1 LKNLKSTALRLIL
14 FFGLISLLG
23 DIIYEG
29 ARGVNGPYLE
39 TLGASAA
46 IVGLVA
52 GLGELL
58 GYLIR
63 LASGYFSDQTRAH
76 WFFTIFGYSF
86 LMVIPMLALT
96 GIWQFAAIFMVLERI
111 GKGIRSP
118 AKDTIL
124 SQATKQV
131 GTGFGFA
138 IVEFLDQIGA
148 TVGPL
153 IFTFFFMS
161 IGPGEKSVIDYQH
174 GYSLMW
180 FPFVVLMMVLFT
192 AFFLVKN
199 PEELETSVVKKPQP
213 DKITRTF
220 WLYCIFTFVTTLG
233 FLNFA
238 IIGYHLKANAIV
250 TDAQIPLMYA
260 LAMAVDAVI
269 GLIIGKWYD
278 KLKTRHNNEHAGLL
292 LLIMIP
298 LLTAP
303 IPLLSLSPGLPVSQS
318 PHLLFILIGV
328 TLWGIVMG
336 THETIMKAAIADI
349 TSIRKRGT
357 GYGIFNTVYGIAIF
371 IGSAAAGFLY
381 DYSITLLVVLM
392 IIVELMAVPL
402 FFLLRKEVKKV
413 SL

>member
-1 LKNLKSTALRLIL
+1 
-14 FFGLISLLG
+14 LLG

-29 ARGVNGPYLE
+29 ARGVNGPYLK

-46 IVGLVA
+46 VVGLVA

-63 LASGYFSDQTRAH
+63 LVSGYFSDKTRAH
-76 WFFTIFGYSF
+76 WVFTIVGYSF

-138 IVEFLDQIGA
+138 IVEFMDQIGA
-148 TVGPL
+148 TIGPL

-161 IGPGEKSVIDYQH
+161 IGPGNKSVIDYQH

-180 FPFVVLMMVLFT
+180 FPFIVLMMVLFT

-199 PEELETSVVKKPQP
+199 PEELENDVIKKPQP

-220 WLYCIFTFVTTLG
+220 WIYCGFTFITTLG

-238 IIGYHLKANAIV
+238 IIGYHLKAHSIV
-250 TDAQIPLMYA
+250 TDAQIPLLYA

-278 KLKTRHNNEHAGLL
+278 RLKIRFDNEHAGLL
-292 LLIMIP
+292 LLIILP
-298 LLTAP
+298 LFTATLP
-303 IPLLSLSPGLPVSQS
+303 IFTLSFHIGL
-318 PHLLFILIGV
+318 IITGV
-328 TLWGIVMG
+328 VLWGVVMG
-336 THETIMKAAIADI
+336 THETIMKAGIADI

-357 GYGIFNTVYGIAIF
+357 GYGIFNMMYGIAIF

-381 DYSITLLVVLM
+381 DYSINLLIALM
-392 IIVELMAVPL
+392 VIVELAAIPV
-402 FFLLRKEVKKV
+402 FFMMRRRVIR
-413 SL
+413 

>member
-1 LKNLKSTALRLIL
+1 LNYKRTALRLIL
-14 FFGLISLLG
+14 LFGLISLLG

-29 ARGVNGPYLE
+29 ARGVNGPYLK

-46 IVGLVA
+46 VVGLVA
-52 GLGELL
+52 GIGELL

-63 LASGYFSDQTRAH
+63 LVSGYFSDKTRAH
-76 WFFTIFGYSF
+76 WVFTIVGYSF

-148 TVGPL
+148 TIGPL

-161 IGPGEKSVIDYQH
+161 IGPGDKSIIDYQH

-180 FPFVVLMMVLFT
+180 FPFVVLLMVLFT

-199 PEELETSVVKKPQP
+199 PEELENDVIKKPQP
-213 DKITRTF
+213 DRITRTF

-238 IIGYHLKANAIV
+238 IIGYHLKAHSIV
-250 TDAQIPLMYA
+250 SDAQIPLLYA

-278 KLKTRHNNEHAGLL
+278 RLKIRFDNEHAGLL
-292 LLIMIP
+292 LLIILPVLTALIP
-298 LLTAP
+298 LFT
-303 IPLLSLSPGLPVSQS
+303 LSPGLP
-318 PHLLFILIGV
+318 LIIAGV
-328 TLWGIVMG
+328 VLWGVVMG
-336 THETIMKAAIADI
+336 THETIMKAGIADI
-349 TSIRKRGT
+349 TSLRKRGT
-357 GYGIFNTVYGIAIF
+357 GYGIFNMMYGIAIF

-381 DYSITLLVVLM
+381 DYSITLLIVLM
-392 IIVELMAVPL
+392 VVVELAAVPV
-402 FFLLRKEVKKV
+402 FFVLRRKVK
-413 SL
+413 SIGL

>member
-1 LKNLKSTALRLIL
+1 MKSYKKTAIRLIL
-14 FFGLISLLG
+14 LFGLISLLG

-29 ARGVNGPYLE
+29 ARGVNGPYLK

-52 GLGELL
+52 GIGELL

-63 LASGYFSDQTRAH
+63 LVSGYFSDKTRAH

-148 TVGPL
+148 TIGPL

-161 IGPGEKSVIDYQH
+161 VGPGERSIIDYQH

-180 FPFVVLMMVLFT
+180 FPFVVLMMVLFA
-192 AFFLVKN
+192 AFFMVKN
-199 PEELETSVVKKPQP
+199 PEELEIDVVKKPQP
-213 DKITRTF
+213 DRITRTF

-238 IIGYHLKANAIV
+238 IIGYHLKANNIA
-250 TDAQIPLMYA
+250 TDSQIPLLYA

-269 GLIIGKWYD
+269 GLAIGKWYD
-278 KLKTRHNNEHAGLL
+278 KLKIRFDNEHAGLL
-292 LLIMIP
+292 LLII
-298 LLTAP
+298 
-303 IPLLSLSPGLPVSQS
+303 LPVFTALIPFFTLSF
-318 PHLLFILIGV
+318 HIGMILAGV
-328 TLWGIVMG
+328 VLWGIVMG
-336 THETIMKAAIADI
+336 THETIMKAGIADI

-357 GYGIFNTVYGIAIF
+357 GYGFFNMLYGVAIF
-371 IGSAAAGFLY
+371 LGSAAAGFLY
-381 DYSITLLVVLM
+381 DYSINLLIVLM
-392 IIVELMAVPL
+392 VLVEILAIPM
-402 FFLLRKEVKKV
+402 FFVMRKQVKTAG
-413 SL
+413 L

>member
-1 LKNLKSTALRLIL
+1 M
-14 FFGLISLLG
+14 
-23 DIIYEG
+23 
-29 ARGVNGPYLE
+29 NGPYLK

-46 IVGLVA
+46 VVGLVA

-63 LASGYFSDQTRAH
+63 LVSGYFSDKTRAH

-96 GIWQFAAIFMVLERI
+96 GVWQFAAIFMVLERI

-138 IVEFLDQIGA
+138 IVEFMDQIGA
-148 TVGPL
+148 TIGPL

-161 IGPGEKSVIDYQH
+161 IGPGERSIIDYQG

-180 FPFVVLMMVLFT
+180 FPFVVLMMVLFA
-192 AFFLVKN
+192 AFFMVKN
-199 PEELETSVVKKPQP
+199 PEELEHDVVKKPQP
-213 DKITRTF
+213 DRITRTF

-238 IIGYHLKANAIV
+238 IIGYHLKANNIV
-250 TDAQIPLMYA
+250 TDAQIPLLYA

-269 GLIIGKWYD
+269 GLVIGKWYD
-278 KLKTRHNNEHAGLL
+278 RLKIKFDNDHAGLL
-292 LLIMIP
+292 LLVILPLFTALIP
-298 LLTAP
+298 LF
-303 IPLLSLSPGLPVSQS
+303 SLSPGLP
-318 PHLLFILIGV
+318 LILAGV
-328 TLWGIVMG
+328 VLWGMVMG
-336 THETIMKAAIADI
+336 THETIMKAGIADI
-349 TSIRKRGT
+349 TSIRKRGRVT
-357 GYGIFNTVYGIAIF
+357 G
-371 IGSAAAGFLY
+371 
-381 DYSITLLVVLM
+381 
-392 IIVELMAVPL
+392 
-402 FFLLRKEVKKV
+402 
-413 SL
+413 SLT

>member
-1 LKNLKSTALRLIL
+1 MKNFKKTALRLIL
-14 FFGLISLLG
+14 LFGLISLLG
-23 DIIYEG
+23 DVIYEG

-46 IVGLVA
+46 VVGLVA

-63 LASGYFSDQTRAH
+63 LVSGYFSDKTRAH
-76 WFFTIFGYSF
+76 WVFTIVGYSF

-96 GIWQFAAIFMVLERI
+96 GVWQFAAIFMVLERI

-148 TVGPL
+148 TIGPL

-161 IGPGEKSVIDYQH
+161 IGPGNKSVIDYQH

-199 PEELETSVVKKPQP
+199 PEELENDVIKKPQP
-213 DKITRTF
+213 DRIKRTF
-220 WLYCIFTFVTTLG
+220 WLYCIFTFFTTLG

-238 IIGYHLKANAIV
+238 IVGYHLKAHSIV
-250 TDAQIPLMYA
+250 TDAQIPLLYA

-278 KLKTRHNNEHAGLL
+278 RLKIRFDNEHAGLL
-292 LLIMIP
+292 LLIILP
-298 LLTAP
+298 LFTAAL
-303 IPLLSLSPGLPVSQS
+303 PLFTLSYHIS
-318 PHLLFILIGV
+318 FIITGV
-328 TLWGIVMG
+328 VLWGIVMG
-336 THETIMKAAIADI
+336 THETIMKAGIADI

-357 GYGIFNTVYGIAIF
+357 GYGIFNMMYGIAIF

-381 DYSITLLVVLM
+381 DYSINLLITLMVV
-392 IIVELMAVPL
+392 VELAAVPV
-402 FFLLRKEVKKV
+402 FLVLRRKVKTAGV
-413 SL
+413 

>member
-1 LKNLKSTALRLIL
+1 VKHYKKTALRLIL
-14 FFGLISLLG
+14 LFGLISLLG

-46 IVGLVA
+46 VVGLVA

-63 LASGYFSDQTRAH
+63 LASGYFSDKTRAH

-161 IGPGEKSVIDYQH
+161 IGPGERSVIDYQH

-192 AFFLVKN
+192 AFFLVKD
-199 PEELETSVVKKPQP
+199 PAQLEKDVVKKPQP

-238 IIGYHLKANAIV
+238 IIGYHLKANNIV

-269 GLIIGKWYD
+269 GLVIGKWYD
-278 KLKTRHNNEHAGLL
+278 RLKIRFDNDHAGLL
-292 LLIMIP
+292 LLIALPILTAPLP
-298 LLTAP
+298 LLT
-303 IPLLSLSPGLPVSQS
+303 LSTHIS
-318 PHLLFILIGV
+318 LIIAGV
-328 TLWGIVMG
+328 AMWGIVMG
-336 THETIMKAAIADI
+336 THETIMKAGIADI

-357 GYGIFNTVYGIAIF
+357 GYGIFNMMYGVAIF
-371 IGSAAAGFLY
+371 IGSAAAGYLY
-381 DYSITLLVVLM
+381 DYSVTLLSIIMIVVE
-392 IIVELMAVPL
+392 ISAIPL
-402 FFLLRKEVKKV
+402 FFIMRKSIKITM
-413 SL
+413 

>member
-1 LKNLKSTALRLIL
+1 MKKYKKVAIRLIL
-14 FFGLISLLG
+14 LFGLISLLG
-23 DIIYEG
+23 DMVYEG
-29 ARGVNGPYLE
+29 ARGVNAPYLE

-46 IVGLVA
+46 IVGLVV

-63 LASGYFSDQTRAH
+63 LVSGYFSDKTRSH

-86 LMVIPMLALT
+86 LMAIPLLSLT

-148 TVGPL
+148 TIGPL

-161 IGPGEKSVIDYQH
+161 IGPGDKSVADYQD
-174 GYSLMW
+174 GYNLMW

-192 AFFLVKN
+192 AFFMVRN
-199 PEELETSVVKKPQP
+199 PGELEKDVVKKPLP
-213 DKITRTF
+213 DRITPTF
-220 WLYCIFTFVTTLG
+220 WLYCLFTFITTLG

-238 IIGYHLKANAIV
+238 IIGYHLKSNAIV
-250 TDAQIPLMYA
+250 SDAKIPLLYA

-269 GLIIGKWYD
+269 GLVIGKWYD
-278 KLKTRHNNEHAGLL
+278 RIKVRLNNERAGLL
-292 LLIMIP
+292 LLIILP

-303 IPLLSLSPGLPVSQS
+303 LPLFTLSY
-318 PHLLFILIGV
+318 HINYIIIGV
-328 TLWGIVMG
+328 VIWGIVMG
-336 THETIMKAAIADI
+336 THETIMKAGIADI
-349 TSIRKRGT
+349 TSVKKRGT
-357 GYGIFNTVYGIAIF
+357 GYGIFSMSYGIALF
-371 IGSAAAGFLY
+371 LGSAMAGFLY
-381 DYSITLLVVLM
+381 DFSVNLL
-392 IIVELMAVPL
+392 IIVMILIQLAAIP
-402 FFLLRKEVKKV
+402 FFIILKMKINQNN
-413 SL
+413 

>member
-1 LKNLKSTALRLIL
+1 VKNYKKTALRLIL
-14 FFGLISLLG
+14 LFGVISLLG

-29 ARGVNGPYLE
+29 ARGVNGPYLK

-52 GLGELL
+52 GIGELL

-63 LASGYFSDQTRAH
+63 LVSGYFSDKTRAH

-111 GKGIRSP
+111 GKGLRSP

-138 IVEFLDQIGA
+138 IVEFMDQIGA

-161 IGPGEKSVIDYQH
+161 IGPGDKSIIDYQH

-180 FPFVVLMMVLFT
+180 FPFVVLMMVLFA
-192 AFFLVKN
+192 AFFMVKN
-199 PEELETSVVKKPQP
+199 PEELENDIVKKPQP
-213 DKITRTF
+213 DRITRTF

-250 TDAQIPLMYA
+250 TDAQIPLLYA

-269 GLIIGKWYD
+269 GLVIGKWYD
-278 KLKTRHNNEHAGLL
+278 RLKVRFDNEHAGLL
-292 LLIMIP
+292 LLIILPVLTALIP
-298 LLTAP
+298 LFA
-303 IPLLSLSPGLPVSQS
+303 LSPGLP
-318 PHLLFILIGV
+318 IIITGV
-328 TLWGIVMG
+328 ILWGIVMG
-336 THETIMKAAIADI
+336 THETIMKAGIADI

-357 GYGIFNTVYGIAIF
+357 GYGIFNMLYGVAIF
-371 IGSAAAGFLY
+371 IGSASAGFLY
-381 DYSITLLVVLM
+381 DYSVTLLIILMVV
-392 IIVELMAVPL
+392 VELAALPV
-402 FFLLRKEVKKV
+402 FFVLRKKVK
-413 SL
+413 S

>member
-1 LKNLKSTALRLIL
+1 LKNFKRTALRLIL
-14 FFGLISLLG
+14 LFGLISLLG

-29 ARGVNGPYLE
+29 ARGVNGPYLK

-46 IVGLVA
+46 VVGLVA

-63 LASGYFSDQTRAH
+63 LVSGYFSDKTRAH

-96 GIWQFAAIFMVLERI
+96 GVWQFAAIFMVLERI

-138 IVEFLDQIGA
+138 IVEFMDQIGA

-161 IGPGEKSVIDYQH
+161 IGPGNKSVIDYQH

-199 PEELETSVVKKPQP
+199 PEELENDVIKKPQP
-213 DKITRTF
+213 DRITRTF
-220 WLYCIFTFVTTLG
+220 WIYCIFTFITTLG

-238 IIGYHLKANAIV
+238 IIGYHLKAHSIV
-250 TDAQIPLMYA
+250 TDAQIPLLYA

-278 KLKTRHNNEHAGLL
+278 RLKVRLDNEHAGLL
-292 LLIMIP
+292 LLIILPLFTAFIP
-298 LLTAP
+298 LFT
-303 IPLLSLSPGLPVSQS
+303 LSPQISL
-318 PHLLFILIGV
+318 ILVGV
-328 TLWGIVMG
+328 VLWGIVMG
-336 THETIMKAAIADI
+336 THETIMKAGIADI

-357 GYGIFNTVYGIAIF
+357 GYGIFNMMYGIAIF

-381 DYSITLLVVLM
+381 DYSINLLIGLM
-392 IIVELMAVPL
+392 VTVELAALPV
-402 FFLLRKEVKKV
+402 FLVLRKKVKNQ
-413 SL
+413 

>member
-1 LKNLKSTALRLIL
+1 VKSYKKTALRLIL
-14 FFGLISLLG
+14 LFGLISLLG

-46 IVGLVA
+46 VVGLVA

-63 LASGYFSDQTRAH
+63 LASGYFSDKTRAH

-161 IGPGEKSVIDYQH
+161 IGPGERSVIDYQH

-192 AFFLVKN
+192 AFFLVKD
-199 PEELETSVVKKPQP
+199 PAQLEKDVVKKPQP

-238 IIGYHLKANAIV
+238 IIGYHLKANNIV

-269 GLIIGKWYD
+269 GLVIGKWYD
-278 KLKTRHNNEHAGLL
+278 RLKIRFDNDHAGLL
-292 LLIMIP
+292 LLIALPILTAPLP
-298 LLTAP
+298 LLT
-303 IPLLSLSPGLPVSQS
+303 LSTHIS
-318 PHLLFILIGV
+318 LIIAGV
-328 TLWGIVMG
+328 AMWGIVMG
-336 THETIMKAAIADI
+336 THETIMKAGIADI

-357 GYGIFNTVYGIAIF
+357 GYGIFNMMYGVAIF
-371 IGSAAAGFLY
+371 IGSAAAGYLY
-381 DYSITLLVVLM
+381 DYSVTLLSIIMIVVE
-392 IIVELMAVPL
+392 ISAIPL
-402 FFLLRKEVKKV
+402 FFIMRKSIKITM
-413 SL
+413 

>member
-1 LKNLKSTALRLIL
+1 MKNLKSTALRLIL

-63 LASGYFSDQTRAH
+63 LASGYFSDKTRAH

-269 GLIIGKWYD
+269 GLFIGRWYD
-278 KLKTRHNNEHAGLL
+278 KLKIRHDNEHAGLL
-292 LLIMIP
+292 LLILLP

-303 IPLLSLSPGLPVSQS
+303 LPLFTLTSSLPL
-318 PHLLFILIGV
+318 ILTGV
-328 TLWGIVMG
+328 FLWGIVMG

-392 IIVELMAVPL
+392 IVVEVLAVPV
-402 FFLLRKEVKKV
+402 FFVMRREVKTRG
-413 SL
+413 L

>member
-1 LKNLKSTALRLIL
+1 MNSFKKTAIRLIL
-14 FFGLISLLG
+14 LFGLISLLG

-29 ARGVNGPYLE
+29 ARGVNSPYLE

-63 LASGYFSDQTRAH
+63 LASGYFADKTRAH

-86 LMVIPMLALT
+86 LMVIPLLSLT
-96 GIWQFAAIFMVLERI
+96 GVWQFAAIFMVLERI

-148 TVGPL
+148 TIGPL

-161 IGPGEKSVIDYQH
+161 VGPGERSIGDYQH

-180 FPFVVLMMVLFT
+180 FPFVVLMMVLFA
-192 AFFLVKN
+192 AFFMVKN
-199 PEELETSVVKKPQP
+199 PEELEQAVVKKPLP
-213 DKITRTF
+213 EKITKTF

-238 IIGYHLKANAIV
+238 IIGYHLKAQEIV

-269 GLIIGKWYD
+269 GLFIGKWYD
-278 KLKTRHNNEHAGLL
+278 RLKVKHNSESAGLL
-292 LLIMIP
+292 LLIALP

-303 IPLLSLSPGLPVSQS
+303 IPLFSLSPTLP
-318 PHLLFILIGV
+318 LILAGV
-328 TLWGIVMG
+328 MLWGIVMG
-336 THETIMKAAIADI
+336 THETIMKAGIADI

-357 GYGIFNTVYGIAIF
+357 GYGIFNMLYGVAIF
-371 IGSAAAGFLY
+371 IGSATAGFLY
-381 DYSITLLVVLM
+381 DYSITLLIILM
-392 IIVELMAVPL
+392 VIVELAAVPV
-402 FFLLRKEVKKV
+402 FFLLRNKVK

>member
-1 LKNLKSTALRLIL
+1 MNNLKKTALRLIL
-14 FFGLISLLG
+14 LFGLISLLG

-29 ARGVNGPYLE
+29 ARGVNGPYLK

-52 GLGELL
+52 GIGELL

-63 LASGYFSDQTRAH
+63 LASGYFSDKTRAH

-138 IVEFLDQIGA
+138 LVEFMDQIGA
-148 TVGPL
+148 TIGPL
-153 IFTFFFMS
+153 IFTFFFIS
-161 IGPGEKSVIDYQH
+161 IGPGERSVSDYQH

-192 AFFLVKN
+192 AFFMVKN
-199 PEELETSVVKKPQP
+199 PEELEKDVVKKPQP
-213 DKITRTF
+213 DRITRTF
-220 WLYCIFTFVTTLG
+220 WIYCIFTFVTTLG

-238 IIGYHLKANAIV
+238 IIGYHLKANNIA

-269 GLIIGKWYD
+269 GLAIGKWYD
-278 KLKTRHNNEHAGLL
+278 RLKVKFHNEHAGLL
-292 LLIMIP
+292 LLIILPILTVP
-298 LLTAP
+298 LPILT
-303 IPLLSLSPGLPVSQS
+303 LSYHIG
-318 PHLLFILIGV
+318 FIVTGV
-328 TLWGIVMG
+328 VLWGVVMG
-336 THETIMKAAIADI
+336 AHETIMKAGIADI

-357 GYGIFNTVYGIAIF
+357 GYGIFNMLYGVAIF
-371 IGSAAAGFLY
+371 LGSAAAGFLY
-381 DYSITLLVVLM
+381 DYSINLLIVMM
-392 IIVELMAVPL
+392 IVVELLAIPV
-402 FFLLRKEVKKV
+402 FFIMRRRIKG
-413 SL
+413 

>member
-1 LKNLKSTALRLIL
+1 MKNLKSTALRLIL
-14 FFGLISLLG
+14 LFGLISLLG

-29 ARGVNGPYLE
+29 ARGVNGPYLK

-46 IVGLVA
+46 VVGLVA

-63 LASGYFSDQTRAH
+63 LVSGYFSDRTRAH

-86 LMVIPMLALT
+86 LMVIPLLALT

-148 TVGPL
+148 TMGPL

-161 IGPGEKSVIDYQH
+161 VGPGERSISDYQH

-199 PEELETSVVKKPQP
+199 PEELEHNVVKKPLP

-220 WLYCIFTFVTTLG
+220 WLYCIFTFVTSLG

-238 IIGYHLKANAIV
+238 IIGYHLKANNLV

-278 KLKTRHNNEHAGLL
+278 KLKARHNNESAGLL
-292 LLIMIP
+292 LLIALP
-298 LLTAP
+298 LLTAL
-303 IPLLSLSPGLPVSQS
+303 IPLFSFSPALP
-318 PHLLFILIGV
+318 LLITGV
-328 TLWGIVMG
+328 VLWGIVMG
-336 THETIMKAAIADI
+336 THETIMKAGIADI

-357 GYGIFNTVYGIAIF
+357 GYGIFNMLYGIAIF
-371 IGSAAAGFLY
+371 IGSATAGFLY
-381 DYSITLLVVLM
+381 DYSINLLIVLM
-392 IIVELMAVPL
+392 IIVEIAAVPL
-402 FFLLRKEVKKV
+402 FFVMRKEVQR
-413 SL
+413 SGLG

>member
-1 LKNLKSTALRLIL
+1 VKNYKRTAIRLIL
-14 FFGLISLLG
+14 LFGLISLLG

-29 ARGVNGPYLE
+29 ARGVNSPYLK

-52 GLGELL
+52 GIGELL

-63 LASGYFSDQTRAH
+63 LVSGYFSDKTRAH

-138 IVEFLDQIGA
+138 IVEFMDQIGA
-148 TVGPL
+148 TMGPL

-161 IGPGEKSVIDYQH
+161 IGPGDKSIIDYQH

-180 FPFVVLMMVLFT
+180 FPFVVLMMVLFA

-199 PEELETSVVKKPQP
+199 PEELENDVIKKPQP
-213 DKITRTF
+213 DRITRTF

-238 IIGYHLKANAIV
+238 IIGYHLKAHSIV
-250 TDAQIPLMYA
+250 TDAQIPLLYA

-278 KLKTRHNNEHAGLL
+278 RLKIRFDNEHAGLL
-292 LLIMIP
+292 LLIILP
-298 LLTAP
+298 LFTATL
-303 IPLLSLSPGLPVSQS
+303 PLFTLSFHLGL
-318 PHLLFILIGV
+318 IIAGV
-328 TLWGIVMG
+328 VLWGIVMG
-336 THETIMKAAIADI
+336 THETIMKAGIADI

-357 GYGIFNTVYGIAIF
+357 GYGIFNMLYGVAIF

-381 DYSITLLVVLM
+381 DYSVNLLIILM
-392 IIVELMAVPL
+392 IVVELAAVPV
-402 FFLLRKEVKKV
+402 FFVMRKHVKMIGG
-413 SL
+413 

>member
-1 LKNLKSTALRLIL
+1 MQNFKKQAIRLIL
-14 FFGLISLLG
+14 LFGLISLLG

-63 LASGYFSDQTRAH
+63 LASGYFSDKTRAH

-86 LMVIPMLALT
+86 LMVIPLLSLT
-96 GIWQFAAIFMVLERI
+96 GIWQFAAVFMVLERI

-138 IVEFLDQIGA
+138 IVEFVDQIGA

-161 IGPGEKSVIDYQH
+161 IGPGERSAGDYQQA
-174 GYSLMW
+174 YSLMW
-180 FPFVVLMMVLFT
+180 FPFVVLMMVLFA
-192 AFFLVKN
+192 AFFMVKN
-199 PEELETSVVKKPQP
+199 PEKLEQDVVKKPQP

-220 WLYCIFTFVTTLG
+220 WLYCLFTFVTTLG

-238 IIGYHLKANAIV
+238 IIGYHLKANNLA
-250 TDAQIPLMYA
+250 TDSQIPLFYS

-269 GLIIGKWYD
+269 GLVIGKWYD
-278 KLKTRHNNEHAGLL
+278 RLKVRFNNDHAGLL
-292 LLIMIP
+292 LLVILP

-303 IPLLSLSPGLPVSQS
+303 VAFFTLSA
-318 PHLLFILIGV
+318 HLAMIVTGV
-328 TLWGIVMG
+328 VLWGIIMA
-336 THETIMKAAIADI
+336 THETIMKAGIADI

-357 GYGIFNTVYGIAIF
+357 GYGIFNTVYGLGIF
-371 IGSAAAGFLY
+371 IGSTAAGFLY
-381 DYSITLLVVLM
+381 DYSINLLIILM
-392 IIVELMAVPL
+392 FSVQLIAAPV
-402 FFLLRKEVKKV
+402 FLVMRRNVHA
-413 SL
+413 SGNQ

>member
-1 LKNLKSTALRLIL
+1 MKNYKKTALRLIL
-14 FFGLISLLG
+14 LFGLISLLG

-29 ARGVNGPYLE
+29 ARGVNGPYLK

-52 GLGELL
+52 GVGELL

-63 LASGYFSDQTRAH
+63 LVSGYFSDKTRAH

-138 IVEFLDQIGA
+138 IVEFMDQIGA

-161 IGPGEKSVIDYQH
+161 IGPGDKSIIDYQH

-199 PEELETSVVKKPQP
+199 PEELEKDVVKKPQP

-238 IIGYHLKANAIV
+238 IIGYHLKAHSIV
-250 TDAQIPLMYA
+250 TDAQIPLLYA

-269 GLIIGKWYD
+269 GLVIGKWYD
-278 KLKTRHNNEHAGLL
+278 RLKIRFDNEHAGLL
-292 LLIMIP
+292 LLILLP
-298 LLTAP
+298 LLTAFL
-303 IPLLSLSPGLPVSQS
+303 PLFTLSF
-318 PHLLFILIGV
+318 HLGMIITGV
-328 TLWGIVMG
+328 VLWGIVMG
-336 THETIMKAAIADI
+336 THETIMKAGIADI

-357 GYGIFNTVYGIAIF
+357 GYGIFNMLYGVAIF

-381 DYSITLLVVLM
+381 DYSVTLLVGLM
-392 IIVELMAVPL
+392 IVVELAAVPV
-402 FFLLRKEVKKV
+402 FIVMRKEVRRPG
-413 SL
+413 LG

>member
-1 LKNLKSTALRLIL
+1 MKNFKKTALRLIL
-14 FFGLISLLG
+14 LFGLISLLG
-23 DIIYEG
+23 DVIYEG

-46 IVGLVA
+46 VVGLVA

-63 LASGYFSDQTRAH
+63 LVSGYFSDKTRAH
-76 WFFTIFGYSF
+76 WVFTIVGYSF

-96 GIWQFAAIFMVLERI
+96 GVWQFAAIFMVLERI

-148 TVGPL
+148 TIGPL

-161 IGPGEKSVIDYQH
+161 IGPGNKSVIDYQH

-199 PEELETSVVKKPQP
+199 PEELENDVIKKPQP
-213 DKITRTF
+213 DRITRTF
-220 WLYCIFTFVTTLG
+220 WLYCIFTFITTLG

-238 IIGYHLKANAIV
+238 IVGYHLKAHSIV
-250 TDAQIPLMYA
+250 TDAQIPLLYA

-278 KLKTRHNNEHAGLL
+278 RLKIRLDNEHAGLL
-292 LLIMIP
+292 LLIILP
-298 LLTAP
+298 LFTATL
-303 IPLLSLSPGLPVSQS
+303 PLFTLSYHIS
-318 PHLLFILIGV
+318 FIITGV
-328 TLWGIVMG
+328 VLWGIVMG
-336 THETIMKAAIADI
+336 THETIMKAGIADI

-357 GYGIFNTVYGIAIF
+357 GYGIFNMMYGIAIF

-381 DYSITLLVVLM
+381 DYSINLLIGLM
-392 IIVELMAVPL
+392 IVVELAAVPV
-402 FFLLRKEVKKV
+402 FLVLRRKVKTIGQ
-413 SL
+413 

>member
-1 LKNLKSTALRLIL
+1 MKNFKKTALRLIL
-14 FFGLISLLG
+14 LFGLISLLG

-46 IVGLVA
+46 VVGLVA

-63 LASGYFSDQTRAH
+63 LASGYFSDKTRAH

-96 GIWQFAAIFMVLERI
+96 GVWQFAAIFMVLERI

-138 IVEFLDQIGA
+138 IVEFMDQVGA
-148 TVGPL
+148 TIGPL

-161 IGPGEKSVIDYQH
+161 IGPGDKSIIDYQH

-180 FPFVVLMMVLFT
+180 FPFVVLIMVLFT

-199 PEELETSVVKKPQP
+199 PEELENDVIKKPQP
-213 DKITRTF
+213 DRITRTF

-238 IIGYHLKANAIV
+238 IIGYHLKVHSIV
-250 TDAQIPLMYA
+250 TDAQIPLLYA

-269 GLIIGKWYD
+269 GLVIGKWYD
-278 KLKTRHNNEHAGLL
+278 RLKIRFDNEHAGLL
-292 LLIMIP
+292 LLIILPLFTATLPLFTLSFHIGMI
-298 LLTAP
+298 
-303 IPLLSLSPGLPVSQS
+303 IS
-318 PHLLFILIGV
+318 GV
-328 TLWGIVMG
+328 ILWGVVMG
-336 THETIMKAAIADI
+336 THETIMKAGIADI

-357 GYGIFNTVYGIAIF
+357 GYGIFNMLYGVAIF

-381 DYSITLLVVLM
+381 DYSITLLIVLM
-392 IIVELMAVPL
+392 IFVELAAVPV
-402 FFLLRKEVKKV
+402 FFVLRRKVKNQ
-413 SL
+413 

>member
-1 LKNLKSTALRLIL
+1 VNNYKKQAIRLIL
-14 FFGLISLLG
+14 LFGLISLLG

-46 IVGLVA
+46 VVGLVA

-63 LASGYFSDQTRAH
+63 LLSGYFSDKTRAH

-138 IVEFLDQIGA
+138 IVEFMDQIGA

-161 IGPGEKSVIDYQH
+161 IGPGNKSVIDYQH

-199 PEELETSVVKKPQP
+199 PEELENDVIKKPQP
-213 DKITRTF
+213 DRITRTF

-238 IIGYHLKANAIV
+238 IIGYHLKAHSIV
-250 TDAQIPLMYA
+250 TDAQIPLLYA

-278 KLKTRHNNEHAGLL
+278 RLKIRFENEHAGLL
-292 LLIMIP
+292 LLIILP
-298 LLTAP
+298 LFTATLP
-303 IPLLSLSPGLPVSQS
+303 IFTLSYHIS
-318 PHLLFILIGV
+318 FIVTGV
-328 TLWGIVMG
+328 VLWGIVMG
-336 THETIMKAAIADI
+336 THETIMKAGIADI

-357 GYGIFNTVYGIAIF
+357 GYGIFNMMYGIAIF
-371 IGSAAAGFLY
+371 LGSAAAGFLY
-381 DYSITLLVVLM
+381 DYSITLLIVMMVV
-392 IIVELMAVPL
+392 VELSAIPV
-402 FFLLRKEVKKV
+402 FLVLRKKVKT
-413 SL
+413 LGR

>member
-1 LKNLKSTALRLIL
+1 VKTYKKTALRLIL
-14 FFGLISLLG
+14 LFGLISLLG

-46 IVGLVA
+46 VVGLVA
-52 GLGELL
+52 GIGELL

-63 LASGYFSDQTRAH
+63 LVSGYFSDKTRAH
-76 WFFTIFGYSF
+76 WVFTIAGYSF

-148 TVGPL
+148 TMGPL
-153 IFTFFFMS
+153 IFTFFFIS
-161 IGPGEKSVIDYQH
+161 IGPGNKSIADYQQ
-174 GYSLMW
+174 GYNLMW

-199 PEELETSVVKKPQP
+199 PEELEKDVVKKPQP
-213 DKITRTF
+213 DRITRTF
-220 WLYCIFTFVTTLG
+220 WLYCIFTFATTLG

-238 IIGYHLKANAIV
+238 IIGYHLKAHSIV
-250 TDAQIPLMYA
+250 SDAQIPLLYA

-278 KLKTRHNNEHAGLL
+278 RLKIRFDNEHAGLL
-292 LLIMIP
+292 LLIILPVLTALIP
-298 LLTAP
+298 LFT
-303 IPLLSLSPGLPVSQS
+303 LSPALP
-318 PHLLFILIGV
+318 IIIAGV
-328 TLWGIVMG
+328 VIWGIVMG
-336 THETIMKAAIADI
+336 THETIMKAGIADI

-357 GYGIFNTVYGIAIF
+357 GYGIFNMMYGIAIF
-371 IGSAAAGFLY
+371 LGSAAAGFLY
-381 DYSITLLVVLM
+381 EYSVNTLIILMVVAE
-392 IIVELMAVPL
+392 IAAVPL
-402 FFLLRKEVKKV
+402 FFVMRREVKKEG
-413 SL
+413 L

>member
-1 LKNLKSTALRLIL
+1 MKNYKKIAIRLIL
-14 FFGLISLLG
+14 LFGLISLLG

-63 LASGYFSDQTRAH
+63 LVSGYFSDKTRAH

-86 LMVIPMLALT
+86 LMVIPLLSLT

-148 TVGPL
+148 TLGPL
-153 IFTFFFMS
+153 IFTFFFIS
-161 IGPGEKSVIDYQH
+161 LGPGEKSIGDYQ
-174 GYSLMW
+174 GAYKLMW
-180 FPFVVLMMVLFT
+180 FPFVVLIMVLFT
-192 AFFLVKN
+192 AFFLVRN
-199 PEELETSVVKKPQP
+199 PEKLEQEVVKKPQP
-213 DKITRTF
+213 DKLMRTF
-220 WLYCIFTFVTTLG
+220 WLYCFFTFVTTLG

-238 IIGYHLKANAIV
+238 IIGFHLKVNNIV

-269 GLIIGKWYD
+269 GLAIGKWYD
-278 KLKTRHNNEHAGLL
+278 WIKIRLNNEHAGLL
-292 LLIMIP
+292 LLIMLP

-303 IPLLSLSPGLPVSQS
+303 LPLLTLSG
-318 PHLLFILIGV
+318 HLTMIISGV
-328 TLWGIVMG
+328 VLWGVVMG
-336 THETIMKAAIADI
+336 THETIMKAGIADI
-349 TSIRKRGT
+349 TSIKKRGT
-357 GYGIFNTVYGIAIF
+357 GYGIFSVIYGIALF

-381 DYSITLLVVLM
+381 DYSVDLL
-392 IIVELMAVPL
+392 IIVMIAVELAAVPV
-402 FFLLRKEVKKV
+402 FFVMRREVKQP
-413 SL
+413 

>member
-1 LKNLKSTALRLIL
+1 MKNLKKTALRLIL
-14 FFGLISLLG
+14 LFGLISLLG

-63 LASGYFSDQTRAH
+63 LASGYFSDKTRAH

-86 LMVIPMLALT
+86 LMVIPLLSLT
-96 GIWQFAAIFMVLERI
+96 GVWQFAAIFMVLERI

-138 IVEFLDQIGA
+138 IVEFMDQIGA
-148 TVGPL
+148 TIGPL
-153 IFTFFFMS
+153 IFTFFF
-161 IGPGEKSVIDYQH
+161 ISVGKGHVTIQDYQH
-174 GYSLMW
+174 GYGLLW

-192 AFFLVKN
+192 AFFMVKN
-199 PEELETSVVKKPQP
+199 PEELERAVTTKPQP
-213 DKITRTF
+213 DKLTRTF

-238 IIGYHLKANAIV
+238 IIGYHLKANNIA
-250 TDAQIPLMYA
+250 TDSQIPLLYA
-260 LAMAVDAVI
+260 LAMAVDAVV
-269 GLIIGKWYD
+269 GLIIGRWYD
-278 KLKTRHNNEHAGLL
+278 RLKTRHDHEHAGLL
-292 LLIMIP
+292 LLIILPVFTAFLP
-298 LLTAP
+298 LLT
-303 IPLLSLSPGLPVSQS
+303 LKFS
-318 PHLLFILIGV
+318 IGFV
-328 TLWGIVMG
+328 VAGAFLWGIVMG
-336 THETIMKAAIADI
+336 THETIMKAGIADI
-349 TSIRKRGT
+349 TSIKKRGT
-357 GYGIFNTVYGIAIF
+357 GYGFFSMIYGIAIF
-371 IGSAAAGFLY
+371 LGSAAAGFLY
-381 DYSITLLVVLM
+381 DYSINLLIILM
-392 IIVELMAVPL
+392 IVVEMLAIPA
-402 FFLLRKEVKKV
+402 FLALRRSIKTVR
-413 SL
+413 L

>member
-1 LKNLKSTALRLIL
+1 LNFELKKVALRLIL
-14 FFGLISLLG
+14 LFGVISLLG

-29 ARGVNGPYLE
+29 ARGVNGPYLQ

-52 GLGELL
+52 GIGELL

-63 LASGYFSDQTRAH
+63 LVSGYFSDKTKAH

-148 TVGPL
+148 TLGPL

-161 IGPGEKSVIDYQH
+161 IGPGERSVADYQQ
-174 GYSLMW
+174 GYSLLW
-180 FPFVVLMMVLFT
+180 FPFVVLIMVLFT
-192 AFFLVKN
+192 AFFMVRN
-199 PEELETSVVKKPQP
+199 PEELEKAVVKNPLP

-238 IIGYHLKANAIV
+238 IIGYHLKANNIV
-250 TDAQIPLMYA
+250 TDAQIPLLYA
-260 LAMAVDAVI
+260 LAMGVDAII

-278 KLKTRHNNEHAGLL
+278 RLKSKHNNDHAGLL
-292 LLIMIP
+292 LLIALP
-298 LLTAP
+298 LMTAP
-303 IPLLSLSPGLPVSQS
+303 IPLFSLSPGLP
-318 PHLLFILIGV
+318 LIITGV
-328 TLWGIVMG
+328 ILWGIVMG
-336 THETIMKAAIADI
+336 THETIMKAGIADI

-357 GYGIFNTVYGIAIF
+357 GYGIFNMLYGIAIF

-381 DYSITLLVVLM
+381 DYSINLLIMLM
-392 IIVELMAVPL
+392 IIVEIAALPV
-402 FFLLRKEVKKV
+402 FFILRKQ
-413 SL
+413 LIN

>member
-1 LKNLKSTALRLIL
+1 MKNYKKTAIRLIL
-14 FFGLISLLG
+14 LFGLISLLG

-29 ARGVNGPYLE
+29 ARGVNGPYLK

-46 IVGLVA
+46 VVGLVA
-52 GLGELL
+52 GIGELL

-63 LASGYFSDQTRAH
+63 LVSGYFSDKTRAH
-76 WFFTIFGYSF
+76 WVFTIVGYSF

-153 IFTFFFMS
+153 IFTFFFIS
-161 IGPGEKSVIDYQH
+161 IGPGDKSIIDYQH

-199 PEELETSVVKKPQP
+199 PEELENDVIKKPQP
-213 DKITRTF
+213 DRITRTF

-238 IIGYHLKANAIV
+238 IIGYHLKAHSIV
-250 TDAQIPLMYA
+250 SDAQIPLLYA

-278 KLKTRHNNEHAGLL
+278 RIKIRFDNEHAGLL
-292 LLIMIP
+292 LLIILP
-298 LLTAP
+298 LFTALL
-303 IPLLSLSPGLPVSQS
+303 PLFTLSLHIGLIITGIV
-318 PHLLFILIGV
+318 
-328 TLWGIVMG
+328 LWGVVMG
-336 THETIMKAAIADI
+336 THETIMKAGIADI

-357 GYGIFNTVYGIAIF
+357 GYGIFNMMYGIAIF
-371 IGSAAAGFLY
+371 IGSATAGFLY
-381 DYSITLLVVLM
+381 DYSINLLIILM
-392 IIVELMAVPL
+392 VAVELAALPV
-402 FFLLRKEVKKV
+402 FLVLRKKVKNQ
-413 SL
+413 

>member
-1 LKNLKSTALRLIL
+1 MKNLKTTALHLIL
-14 FFGLISLLG
+14 LFGMISLLG

-63 LASGYFSDQTRAH
+63 LVSGYFSDKTRAH

-148 TVGPL
+148 TIGPL

-161 IGPGEKSVIDYQH
+161 IGPGEKSIADYQY

-192 AFFLVKN
+192 AFFMVKN

-213 DKITRTF
+213 DKITKTF

-250 TDAQIPLMYA
+250 TDAQIPLLYA

-269 GLIIGKWYD
+269 GLVIGKWYD

-292 LLIMIP
+292 LLIFIPILTATIP
-298 LLTAP
+298 LF
-303 IPLLSLSPGLPVSQS
+303 SLSPGLT
-318 PHLLFILIGV
+318 FILIGV

-357 GYGIFNTVYGIAIF
+357 GYGIFNMLYGIAIF

-392 IIVELMAVPL
+392 IVIEIAAVPL
-402 FFLLRKEVKKV
+402 FLLLRREVRTGGR
-413 SL
+413 

>member
-1 LKNLKSTALRLIL
+1 MKNLKKQAIRLIL
-14 FFGLISLLG
+14 LFGLISLLG
-23 DIIYEG
+23 DVIYEG

-46 IVGLVA
+46 VVGLVA

-63 LASGYFSDQTRAH
+63 LASGYFSDKTRAH
-76 WFFTIFGYSF
+76 WLFTIFGYSF
-86 LMVIPMLALT
+86 LMVIPLLSLT
-96 GIWQFAAIFMVLERI
+96 GVWQFAAVFMVLERI

-138 IVEFLDQIGA
+138 IVEFVDQIGA
-148 TVGPL
+148 TIGPL

-161 IGPGEKSVIDYQH
+161 IGPGERSVGDYQA
-174 GYSLMW
+174 GYRIMW
-180 FPFVVLMMVLFT
+180 FPFVVLMMTLFT
-192 AFFLVKN
+192 AFFMVRN
-199 PEELETSVVKKPQP
+199 PEKLEEGFVKKPMP

-220 WLYCIFTFVTTLG
+220 WLYCLFTFVTTLG

-238 IIGYHLKANAIV
+238 IIGYHLKANNLAA
-250 TDAQIPLMYA
+250 DSQIPMFYA
-260 LAMAVDAVI
+260 LAMAVDAII
-269 GLIIGKWYD
+269 GLAVGKAYD
-278 KLKTRHNNEHAGLL
+278 RLKTRLNNEHAGLL
-292 LLIMIP
+292 LLILLP

-303 IPLLSLSPGLPVSQS
+303 LAFLTLSAKLPMIVA
-318 PHLLFILIGV
+318 GV
-328 TLWGIVMG
+328 VLWGIVMG
-336 THETIMKAAIADI
+336 THETIMKAGIADI

-357 GYGIFNTVYGIAIF
+357 GYGIFNTVYGLGIF

-381 DYSITLLVVLM
+381 DYSLTLLIAGMFAVQLV
-392 IIVELMAVPL
+392 AVPL
-402 FFLLRKEVKKV
+402 FFVMRKSINEV
-413 SL
+413 

>member
-1 LKNLKSTALRLIL
+1 MKSYKKTAIRLIL
-14 FFGLISLLG
+14 LFGLISLLG

-29 ARGVNGPYLE
+29 ARGVNGPYLK

-52 GLGELL
+52 GIGELL

-63 LASGYFSDQTRAH
+63 LVSGYFSDKTRAH

-96 GIWQFAAIFMVLERI
+96 GVWQFAAIFMVLERI

-138 IVEFLDQIGA
+138 IVEFMDQVGA
-148 TVGPL
+148 TIGPL

-161 IGPGEKSVIDYQH
+161 IGPGDKSIIDYQH

-180 FPFVVLMMVLFT
+180 FPFVVLMMVLFA
-192 AFFLVKN
+192 AFFMVKD
-199 PEELETSVVKKPQP
+199 PEELEKDVVKKPMP

-250 TDAQIPLMYA
+250 TDAQIPLLYA

-269 GLIIGKWYD
+269 GLVIGKWYD
-278 KLKTRHNNEHAGLL
+278 RLKIKFDNEHAGLL
-292 LLIMIP
+292 LLILLP

-303 IPLLSLSPGLPVSQS
+303 LPLFTLSYHIG
-318 PHLLFILIGV
+318 FILTGV
-328 TLWGIVMG
+328 VLWGVVMG
-336 THETIMKAAIADI
+336 THETIMKAGIADI

-357 GYGIFNTVYGIAIF
+357 GYGIFNMMYGIAIF
-371 IGSAAAGFLY
+371 IGSATAGFLY
-381 DYSITLLVVLM
+381 DYSVNLLVVIM
-392 IIVELMAVPL
+392 IVVELAALPV
-402 FFLLRKEVKKV
+402 FFVLRKRVK
-413 SL
+413 S

>member
-1 LKNLKSTALRLIL
+1 MKNYKKTALRLIL
-14 FFGLISLLG
+14 LFGLISLLG

-29 ARGVNGPYLE
+29 ARGVNGPYLK

-52 GLGELL
+52 GIGELL

-63 LASGYFSDQTRAH
+63 LASGYFSDKTRAH
-76 WFFTIFGYSF
+76 WFFTIAGYSF
-86 LMVIPMLALT
+86 LMIIPMLALT

-138 IVEFLDQIGA
+138 IVEFMDQIGA
-148 TVGPL
+148 TIGPL

-161 IGPGEKSVIDYQH
+161 IGPGERSIFDYQH

-199 PEELETSVVKKPQP
+199 PEELENDVVKKPQP

-238 IIGYHLKANAIV
+238 IIGYHLKANNIV

-269 GLIIGKWYD
+269 GLIIGRWYD
-278 KLKTRHNNEHAGLL
+278 KLKIRFKNDHAGLL
-292 LLIMIP
+292 LLILLPFLTALIP
-298 LLTAP
+298 LFT
-303 IPLLSLSPGLPVSQS
+303 LSLHVGM
-318 PHLLFILIGV
+318 ILTGV
-328 TLWGIVMG
+328 VLWGIIMG
-336 THETIMKAAIADI
+336 THETIMKAGIADI

-357 GYGIFNTVYGIAIF
+357 GYGIFNMIYGIAIF
-371 IGSAAAGFLY
+371 LGSAAAGFLY

-392 IIVELMAVPL
+392 IVVEIAAIPV
-402 FFLLRKEVKKV
+402 FFMMRERVKGAG
-413 SL
+413 LG

>member
-1 LKNLKSTALRLIL
+1 
-14 FFGLISLLG
+14 
-23 DIIYEG
+23 
-29 ARGVNGPYLE
+29 
-39 TLGASAA
+39 
-46 IVGLVA
+46 
-52 GLGELL
+52 
-58 GYLIR
+58 
-63 LASGYFSDQTRAH
+63 
-76 WFFTIFGYSF
+76 
-86 LMVIPMLALT
+86 MVIPLLALT

-148 TVGPL
+148 TLGPL
-153 IFTFFFMS
+153 IFTFFFIS
-161 IGPGEKSVIDYQH
+161 IGPGERSIIDYQQ

-180 FPFVVLMMVLFT
+180 IPFVVLMMVLFT

-199 PEELETSVVKKPQP
+199 PEELEKDVVKKPQP
-213 DKITRTF
+213 DRITRTF

-238 IIGYHLKANAIV
+238 IIGYHLKAKEIV

-269 GLIIGKWYD
+269 GLVIGKWYD
-278 KLKTRHNNEHAGLL
+278 RLKTKHNNDNAGLL
-292 LLIMIP
+292 LLIALP

-303 IPLLSLSPGLPVSQS
+303 IPLFSLSPSLP
-318 PHLLFILIGV
+318 LIIIGV
-328 TLWGIVMG
+328 VTWGIVMG
-336 THETIMKAAIADI
+336 THETIMKAGIADI

-357 GYGIFNTVYGIAIF
+357 GYGIFNMLYGVAIF
-371 IGSAAAGFLY
+371 IGSAMAGFLY
-381 DYSITLLVVLM
+381 DYSVNLL
-392 IIVELMAVPL
+392 IVIVIVIELLAVPV
-402 FFLLRKEVKKV
+402 FFIMKKKIN
-413 SL
+413 S

>member
-1 LKNLKSTALRLIL
+1 MKDFKKTALRLIL
-14 FFGLISLLG
+14 LFGLISLLG

-29 ARGVNGPYLE
+29 ARGVNGPYLK

-52 GLGELL
+52 GIGELL

-63 LASGYFSDQTRAH
+63 LVSGYFSDKTRAH
-76 WFFTIFGYSF
+76 WVFTIIGYSF

-138 IVEFLDQIGA
+138 IVEFMDQIGA
-148 TVGPL
+148 TIGPL

-161 IGPGEKSVIDYQH
+161 IGPGDKSIVDYQH

-180 FPFVVLMMVLFT
+180 FPFVILMMVLFT

-199 PEELETSVVKKPQP
+199 PEELENDVIKKPQP

-220 WLYCIFTFVTTLG
+220 WIYCIFTFVTTLG

-238 IIGYHLKANAIV
+238 IIGYHLKANSIV
-250 TDAQIPLMYA
+250 TDAQIPLLYA

-269 GLIIGKWYD
+269 GLVIGKWYD
-278 KLKTRHNNEHAGLL
+278 RLKIRFDNEHAGLL
-292 LLIMIP
+292 LLIILP
-298 LLTAP
+298 LFTATL
-303 IPLLSLSPGLPVSQS
+303 PLFTLSYHIG
-318 PHLLFILIGV
+318 FIITGIV
-328 TLWGIVMG
+328 LWGVVMG
-336 THETIMKAAIADI
+336 THETIMKAGIADI

-357 GYGIFNTVYGIAIF
+357 GYGIFNMMYGIAIF

-381 DYSITLLVVLM
+381 DYSINLLIILM
-392 IIVELMAVPL
+392 VTVELAALPV
-402 FFLLRKEVKKV
+402 FFVLRKKVK
-413 SL
+413 S

>member
-1 LKNLKSTALRLIL
+1 MHTHKKIALRLIL
-14 FFGLISLLG
+14 LFGLISLLG

-29 ARGVNGPYLE
+29 ARGVNGPYLK

-52 GLGELL
+52 GIGELL

-63 LASGYFSDQTRAH
+63 LVSGYFSDKTRAH

-86 LMVIPMLALT
+86 LMVIPLLSLT
-96 GIWQFAAIFMVLERI
+96 GVWQFAAIFMVLERI

-161 IGPGEKSVIDYQH
+161 VGPGERSIGDYQH

-192 AFFLVKN
+192 AFFMVKN
-199 PEELETSVVKKPQP
+199 PEELENAVVKKPLP
-213 DKITRTF
+213 DKITKTF

-238 IIGYHLKANAIV
+238 IVGYHLKAQEIV

-260 LAMAVDAVI
+260 LAMAVDAII
-269 GLIIGKWYD
+269 GLFIGRWYD
-278 KLKTRHNNEHAGLL
+278 KMKVKHNNDHAGLL
-292 LLIMIP
+292 LLILLP
-298 LLTAP
+298 LLTAL
-303 IPLLSLSPGLPVSQS
+303 IPLFTLSPSLSL
-318 PHLLFILIGV
+318 ILAGV
-328 TLWGIVMG
+328 VLWGIVMG

-357 GYGIFNTVYGIAIF
+357 GYGIFNMMYGIAIF

-381 DYSITLLVVLM
+381 DYSVTLLMILM
-392 IIVELMAVPL
+392 IVVEIIALPV
-402 FFLLRKEVKKV
+402 FFVMRREVRRA
-413 SL
+413 

>member
-1 LKNLKSTALRLIL
+1 MNSLKKKALRLIL
-14 FFGLISLLG
+14 LFGLISLLG

-39 TLGASAA
+39 TLGASAV

-63 LASGYFSDQTRAH
+63 LASGYFSDKTRAH

-138 IVEFLDQIGA
+138 IVEFLDQVGA

-161 IGPGEKSVIDYQH
+161 IGPGDKSIADYQN

-180 FPFVVLMMVLFT
+180 FPFVVLMMVLFA
-192 AFFLVKN
+192 AFFMVKN
-199 PEELETSVVKKPQP
+199 PEELENDVVKKPQP
-213 DKITRTF
+213 DRITRTF

-238 IIGYHLKANAIV
+238 IIGYHLKAQAIV

-260 LAMAVDAVI
+260 LAMGVDAVI
-269 GLIIGKWYD
+269 GLAIGRWYD
-278 KLKTRHNNEHAGLL
+278 KLKIKFNNEHAGLL
-292 LLIMIP
+292 LLIALP

-303 IPLLSLSPGLPVSQS
+303 LPFLTLSLSLP
-318 PHLLFILIGV
+318 LIIAGV
-328 TLWGIVMG
+328 VLWGIVMG
-336 THETIMKAAIADI
+336 THETIMKAGIADI
-349 TSIRKRGT
+349 TSIKKRGT
-357 GYGIFNTVYGIAIF
+357 GYGIFNMMYGIAIF

-381 DYSITLLVVLM
+381 DYSVNLLIILM
-392 IIVELMAVPL
+392 IAVELMALPV
-402 FFLLRKEVKKV
+402 FLVLRREVV
-413 SL
+413 R

>member
-1 LKNLKSTALRLIL
+1 MKNYKKTAIRLIL
-14 FFGLISLLG
+14 LFGLISLLG

-29 ARGVNGPYLE
+29 ARGVNGPYLK

-52 GLGELL
+52 GIGELL

-63 LASGYFSDQTRAH
+63 LVSGYFSDKTRAH
-76 WFFTIFGYSF
+76 WFFTIAGYSF
-86 LMVIPMLALT
+86 LMIIPMLALT

-138 IVEFLDQIGA
+138 IVEFMDQVGA
-148 TVGPL
+148 TIGPL

-161 IGPGEKSVIDYQH
+161 IGPGERSIIDYQH

-199 PEELETSVVKKPQP
+199 PEELENDVIKKPQP

-238 IIGYHLKANAIV
+238 IIGYHLKANNIV

-278 KLKTRHNNEHAGLL
+278 RLKIKFDNDHAGLL
-292 LLIMIP
+292 LLIMLP
-298 LLTAP
+298 LLTAF
-303 IPLLSLSPGLPVSQS
+303 IPLFTLSPGLP
-318 PHLLFILIGV
+318 LILTGV
-328 TLWGIVMG
+328 VLWGIVMG
-336 THETIMKAAIADI
+336 THETIMKAGIADI

-357 GYGIFNTVYGIAIF
+357 GYGIFNMTYGIAIF

-392 IIVELMAVPL
+392 IVVEIAAIPV
-402 FFLLRKEVKKV
+402 FFVMRREVKG
-413 SL
+413 